1 MNIKH
6 IVLGFFAAT
15 AVLVGC
21 QPKEEDFGVAKIEVS
36 TGQLTFGPASGSQT
50 LQVTASR
57 DWTVTGLPEWIAVD
71 PAGGAPSKSAQTV
84 TVTVIANDGY
94 NREADVTFSI
104 GLMKEYVK
112 VLQTGQ
118 KGEYDTGNGTKERP
132 YSASAAADYVS
143 SLPADTESSDAIYI
157 KGIISSVGTTYEA
170 SGNYGN
176 ASFYIS
182 DDGSSTGTQF
192 YVFQTYYLG
201 NNKWKAGDDDVKV
214 GDEVIVYGKVIN
226 YKGNTPETVGKG
238 ASYVYSHNG
247 KTAGD
252 NPNPPAGDPKGT
264 GVKDDPYNP
273 AAAINAVKDL
283 TWTDNNTYDA
293 TGEVYVKGKI
303 SKIASG
309 GTFTEGG
316 TYGNASFY
324 ISEDGSS
331 AGEFYCFRVLYLG
344 NKKFESGQTD
354 IKVGDE
360 VIICGQLMNYKGNTP
375 ETVAGK
381 AYLYSLNGN
390 TGGGDT
396 PPPAGDPKG
405 TGVKDDPYNPA
416 AAINAVKD
424 LTWTDNNTYDATGE
438 VYVKGKISKIA
449 SGGTFTEGGTYG
461 NASFYISE
469 DGSSAGEFYCFR
481 VLYLGNKKFE
491 SGQTDIKVGDEVVVY
506 GQLMNYRNNT
516 PETVAGKAYLY
527 SLNGD
532 TGSDTPPTPPTPPSG
547 DPKGTGTLDDPYN
560 PLGAVNAVKDL
571 TWTSNDTYDA
581 TAEVYVKGKISRIAN
596 KGTFTEGGTY
606 GNASFYISED
616 GSESGE
622 FYCFRVLYLGN
633 KKYESGQTDIKVGD
647 EVVVYGQLMN
657 YRNDTPETVS
667 GKAYLYSLNGK
678 TEDGGDT
685 PPTPPTPP
693 SGDPSGTG
701 TLNDPYNPA
710 AAINAVKDLTWTDN
724 NTYDKTD
731 NVYVKGK
738 ISRIANKGTFTE
750 GGTYGNASFYISED
764 GSESGE
770 FYCFR
775 VLYLGNKKYEAG
787 QTDIKVGDEVV
798 VYGQLMNYHNDTPE
812 TVANSAYLYSLNG
825 KTEDEGGGQG
835 GGGETTGDFKSNLKW
850 TLGENA
856 YDNEATVNGTAGVSV
871 LKLGTSSKVGTAT
884 VTIPAGTK
892 KISFYG
898 VSWKGK
904 EASVAF
910 KIGGETAYK
919 QALKPNDG
927 AANNSPFT
935 MTVTSSDQYTYT
947 LSEVPSSAVT
957 ATITTEG
964 SNTRIIIFA
973 LNAE

>member
-6 IVLGFFAAT
+6 IVLGFFAAA

-303 SKIASG
+303 SRIADK
-309 GTFTEGG
+309 GTFTDGG

-324 ISEDGSS
+324 ISEDGTS

-360 VIICGQLMNYKGNTP
+360 VIICGQLMNYRG
-375 ETVAGK
+375 
-381 AYLYSLNGN
+381 
-390 TGGGDT
+390 
-396 PPPAGDPKG
+396 
-405 TGVKDDPYNPA
+405 
-416 AAINAVKD
+416 
-424 LTWTDNNTYDATGE
+424 
-438 VYVKGKISKIA
+438 
-449 SGGTFTEGGTYG
+449 
-461 NASFYISE
+461 
-469 DGSSAGEFYCFR
+469 
-481 VLYLGNKKFE
+481 
-491 SGQTDIKVGDEVVVY
+491 
-506 GQLMNYRNNT
+506 NT

-616 GSESGE
+616 GSQDGE

-685 PPTPPTPP
+685 PPTPPA
-693 SGDPSGTG
+693 GDGG
-701 TLNDPYNPA
+701 TLSNPFDIA
-710 AAINAVKDLTWTDN
+710 GAIAYIDGGGNGE
-724 NTYDKTD
+724 
-731 NVYVKGK
+731 VYVKGK
-738 ISRIANKGTFTE
+738 VSKIVYEFDAQHGTGTFWISDD
-750 GGTYGNASFYISED
+750 GTFND
-764 GSESGE
+764 D
-770 FYCFR
+770 
-775 VLYLGNKKYEAG
+775 NKKDFEAYSVKWLENKNWVEGNG
-787 QTDIKVGDEVV
+787 QVKVGDEVILCGKLTYYENNS
-798 VYGQLMNYHNDTPE
+798 VYETASKSAYVFSVNGNTKNEVSGDTP
-812 TVANSAYLYSLNG
+812 G
-825 KTEDEGGGQG
+825 GGGQTEDG
-835 GGGETTGDFKSNLKW
+835 YKVSWTGASDWSGIGDDVISFKSGNYTVTVSKEEGG
-850 TLGENA
+850 TKP
-856 YDNEATVNGTAGVSV
+856 TVNTN
-871 LKLGTSSKVGTAT
+871 
-884 VTIPAGTK
+884 
-892 KISFYG
+892 YNDCR
-898 VSWKGK
+898 
-904 EASVAF
+904 
-910 KIGGETAYK
+910 AY
-919 QALKPNDG
+919 
-927 AANNSPFT
+927 ANNKVKIVNSAADITSLTFVISSQGKKRLTDIKASAGEVKIDKENWKVTWTGSTKEVTFT
-935 MTVTSSDQYTYT
+935 VGEKATYGT
-947 LSEVPSSAVT
+947 DGDSKAGQFDFDYIVAKP
-957 ATITTEG
+957 
-964 SNTRIIIFA
+964 
-973 LNAE
+973 

>member
-6 IVLGFFAAT
+6 IVLGFFAAA

-360 VIICGQLMNYKGNTP
+360 VIICGQLMNYRG
-375 ETVAGK
+375 
-381 AYLYSLNGN
+381 
-390 TGGGDT
+390 
-396 PPPAGDPKG
+396 
-405 TGVKDDPYNPA
+405 
-416 AAINAVKD
+416 
-424 LTWTDNNTYDATGE
+424 
-438 VYVKGKISKIA
+438 
-449 SGGTFTEGGTYG
+449 
-461 NASFYISE
+461 
-469 DGSSAGEFYCFR
+469 
-481 VLYLGNKKFE
+481 
-491 SGQTDIKVGDEVVVY
+491 
-506 GQLMNYRNNT
+506 NT

-616 GSESGE
+616 GSQDGE

-685 PPTPPTPP
+685 PPTPPA
-693 SGDPSGTG
+693 GDGG
-701 TLNDPYNPA
+701 TLSNPFDIA
-710 AAINAVKDLTWTDN
+710 GAIAYIDGGGNGE
-724 NTYDKTD
+724 
-731 NVYVKGK
+731 VYVKGK
-738 ISRIANKGTFTE
+738 VSKIVYEFDAQHGTGTFWISDD
-750 GGTYGNASFYISED
+750 GTFND
-764 GSESGE
+764 D
-770 FYCFR
+770 
-775 VLYLGNKKYEAG
+775 NKKDFEAYSVKWLENKNWVEGNG
-787 QTDIKVGDEVV
+787 QVKVGDEVILCGKLTYYENNS
-798 VYGQLMNYHNDTPE
+798 VYETASKSAYVFSVNGNTKNEVSGDTP
-812 TVANSAYLYSLNG
+812 G
-825 KTEDEGGGQG
+825 GGGQTEDG
-835 GGGETTGDFKSNLKW
+835 YKVSWTGASDWSGIGDDVISFKSGNYTVTVSKEEGG
-850 TLGENA
+850 TKP
-856 YDNEATVNGTAGVSV
+856 TVNTN
-871 LKLGTSSKVGTAT
+871 
-884 VTIPAGTK
+884 
-892 KISFYG
+892 YNDCR
-898 VSWKGK
+898 
-904 EASVAF
+904 
-910 KIGGETAYK
+910 AY
-919 QALKPNDG
+919 
-927 AANNSPFT
+927 ANNKVKIVNSAADITSLTFVISSQGKKRLTDIKASAGEVKIDKENWKVTWTGSTKEVTFT
-935 MTVTSSDQYTYT
+935 VGEKATYGT
-947 LSEVPSSAVT
+947 DGDSKAGQFDFDYIVAKP
-957 ATITTEG
+957 
-964 SNTRIIIFA
+964 
-973 LNAE
+973 